1 MALYHLLLHIYIYI
15 YIYILVESNFTFM
28 NILFNNQVEPEH
40 IMNSHDVIYSL
51 TCFTSIVISI
61 SYMFHS
67 VLFYS
72 VSVYIYMGVGMIFVQ
87 PFLHNFHTTQMYW
100 WDSCMWVLSCMS
112 FTNLSLLCESYAIR
126 L

>member
-1 MALYHLLLHIYIYI
+1 MALYHLLLHIYIV
-15 YIYILVESNFTFM
+15 VEFNFAFM

-40 IMNSHDVIYSL
+40 IMNSHNVIYSL
-51 TCFTSIVISI
+51 TCFTSIVISV

-87 PFLHNFHTTQMYW
+87 PLLHNFHTTKMH
-100 WDSCMWVLSCMS
+100 
-112 FTNLSLLCESYAIR
+112 
-126 L
+126 